1 MKQLFFSKSFG
12 FRVFSYQGEK
22 YTDCSRGLTC
32 HYVARLRSGRAMIR
46 TLAGEELSLSPG
58 DVFYLPMGLTYHSH
72 WTPDK
77 EKGLPV
83 SWESYGFE
91 YVPISLPTHYPMQ
104 ILTPSGEA
112 IALLDRLAEQGEVSP
127 TSVGL
132 LFLFLGEVL
141 PTMKQSLPDAK
152 EALLTRASAYIAA
165 HPDLHVSDLARYLGM
180 SESSLFRFFRE
191 FANTTPIAMKQQIL
205 AERAVRL
212 LSNTDCKIEEITS
225 LLSFCSAAHL
235 RKTLKAV
242 TGKTPSAIRLES
254 KFM

>member
-1 MKQLFFSKSFG
+1 MKQPLFSQSFG
-12 FRVFSYQGEK
+12 FHIFVYQGEK
-22 YTDCSRGLTC
+22 HTDCAKGLTC
-32 HYVARLRSGRAMIR
+32 HYIARLRSGTAQIC
-46 TLAGEELSLSPG
+46 TLAGEVMTLKPD
-58 DVFYLPMGLTYHSH
+58 DVFYLPMGLAYHSY

-91 YVPISLPTHYPMQ
+91 HVPLSMPAHYPMQ
-104 ILTPSGEA
+104 ILNPPGEA
-112 IALLDRLAEQGEVSP
+112 LTLLDRLCAQGEVAP

-141 PTMKQSLPDAK
+141 PTMKQNTPDAT
-152 EALLTRASAYIAA
+152 EALLARASAYIAE
-165 HPDLHVSDLARYLGM
+165 HTNFHVSELARHLGM

-191 FANTTPIAMKQQIL
+191 FAHTTPIAMKQQIL

-212 LSNTDCKIEEITS
+212 LSNTDQTVEEITS
-225 LLSFCSAAHL
+225 LLGFCSAAHL

-242 TGKTPSAIRLES
+242 TGKTPSVIRREA